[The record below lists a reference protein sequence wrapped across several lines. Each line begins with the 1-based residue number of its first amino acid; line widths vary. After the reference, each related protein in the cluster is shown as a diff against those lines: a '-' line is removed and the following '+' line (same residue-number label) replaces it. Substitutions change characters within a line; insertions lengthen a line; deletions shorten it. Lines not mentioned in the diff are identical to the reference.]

1 MTGSG
6 QQTAQQR
13 HCLADRDGD
22 YHWIMSSDR
31 SPSQTPSS
39 DALGPP
45 ASAGDQPAPRA
56 GAERLDEL
64 RAVLD
69 QATRLID
76 GIQAEPPKAAAAGG
90 GPESKQLAEAQEDIR
105 ELSSRLVD
113 SEHQV
118 QRLMNLYVATYQL
131 HGSLAPATVTRA
143 IGDVVTN
150 LLGAESF
157 AIVLRRDGE
166 PTAGYEVA
174 VLEGSDPRVLELF
187 GSGSYQGGDE
197 QIDATLI
204 DDGSAGD
211 RRGRSD
217 ALAVVPL
224 RVEERCVGVLAVYRL
239 LQQKP
244 ALGPDDREMLDLL
257 SAHAASALLA
267 ARLFAEQDRRLR
279 TLESLVRLAQ
289 GR

>member
-1 MTGSG
+1 VGEELIGELKSALEKAG
-6 QQTAQQR
+6 L
-13 HCLADRDGD
+13 LAG
-22 YHWIMSSDR
+22 
-31 SPSQTPSS
+31 
-39 DALGPP
+39 
-45 ASAGDQPAPRA
+45 
-56 GAERLDEL
+56 E
-64 RAVLD
+64 
-69 QATRLID
+69 
-76 GIQAEPPKAAAAGG
+76 IQAKLNQASGLETSPEPR
-90 GPESKQLAEAQEDIR
+90 QLTEAREDIR

-131 HGSLAPATVTRA
+131 HGSLEPATVTRA

-174 VLEGSDPRVLELF
+174 VREGSDPRVLELF
-187 GSGSYQGGDE
+187 GSGSYLGGDE

-204 DDGSAGD
+204 DDGSGGD
-211 RRGRSD
+211 RRGRSG

-224 RVEERCVGVLAVYRL
+224 RVEDRCVGVLAVYRL
-239 LQQKP
+239 LKQKP

-267 ARLFAEQDRRLR
+267 ARLFAEQDRRLK